1 MTRPRGKPGD
11 PAAALAAPAEFASPV
26 PSGTVA
32 VSIVGSAR
40 LGDQGGASAGDRS
53 LAAAEAGFRTV
64 PTTFSRYGGET
75 FRLAAEMNVAA
86 GSAVTG
92 RSWT

>member
-1 MTRPRGKPGD
+1 MTRPRGEPG
-11 PAAALAAPAEFASPV
+11 AIALAAPAVFASPV
-26 PSGTVA
+26 PSRAAA

-53 LAAAEAGFRTV
+53 PADTEAGFRTA
-64 PTTFSRYGGET
+64 PTTFSRYGGEA
-75 FRLAAEMNVAA
+75 FRLAAEVNVAA

>member
-1 MTRPRGKPGD
+1 MSRPRGKPGD
-11 PAAALAAPAEFASPV
+11 PATALAAPADFASPV
-26 PSGTVA
+26 PPRTVA

-40 LGDQGGASAGDRS
+40 LGDPSGGSAGDRS

-75 FRLAAEMNVAA
+75 FRPTAEMNVAA